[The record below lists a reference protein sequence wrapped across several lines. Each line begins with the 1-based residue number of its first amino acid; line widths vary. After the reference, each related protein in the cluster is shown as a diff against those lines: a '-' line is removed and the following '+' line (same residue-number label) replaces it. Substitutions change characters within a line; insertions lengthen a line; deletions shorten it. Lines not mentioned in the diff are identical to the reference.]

1 MTNFK
6 PKFFNKLFMN
16 SSVTL
21 GCFIIWGH
29 FWAIDVSQGYDMPMS
44 VPDGFPILHVQDHQT
59 NPSSTKESPGEDQ
72 RKASANIIESQN
84 LELKLAFM
92 GDPRLFPYDI
102 DCQIQEKTVKLTGA
116 VPLEVEKALATLI
129 TTHLIKGKEVV
140 NLIEVRPSLSA
151 TLHAGLDARLTELV
165 KQRFAKS
172 QTLRE
177 ANFEIVSIRGVV
189 SLRGQTRFQ
198 VIALEAAQAAREIPG
213 VIAVLT
219 QNIRLEAGNE

>member
-1 MTNFK
+1 
-6 PKFFNKLFMN
+6 MN
-16 SSVTL
+16 STFTL
-21 GCFIIWGH
+21 CTIIWAH
-29 FWAIDVSQGYDMPMS
+29 IWAINITHAYSMPVSIQDEAS
-44 VPDGFPILHVQDHQT
+44 IIQVQDHLAK
-59 NPSSTKESPGEDQ
+59 PSTKNESPVEDQ
-72 RKASANIIESQN
+72 RKASPNIIESQN
-84 LELKLAFM
+84 LELKLVFM

-116 VPLEVEKALATLI
+116 VPLEEEKALATVL
-129 TTHLIKGKEVV
+129 TNHLIKGKEIV

-151 TLHAGLDARLTELV
+151 TLQAGIDTSLTELV

-177 ANFEIVSIRGVV
+177 ANFEIVTIRGVV
-189 SLRGQTRFQ
+189 SLSGQTRFQ

>member
-1 MTNFK
+1 M
-6 PKFFNKLFMN
+6 PV
-16 SSVTL
+16 SIQDEAP
-21 GCFIIWGH
+21 II
-29 FWAIDVSQGYDMPMS
+29 Q
-44 VPDGFPILHVQDHQT
+44 VQDHLAK
-59 NPSSTKESPGEDQ
+59 PSTKNESPVEEQ
-72 RKASANIIESQN
+72 RKASPNIIESQN
-84 LELKLAFM
+84 LELKLVFM

-116 VPLEVEKALATLI
+116 VPLEEEKALATVL
-129 TTHLIKGKEVV
+129 TTHLIKGKEIV

-151 TLHAGLDARLTELV
+151 TLQAGIDTSLTELV

-177 ANFEIVSIRGVV
+177 ANFEIVTIRGVV
-189 SLRGQTRFQ
+189 SLSGQTRFQ